1 MRILNKQF
9 IEEAEKVKTVPD
21 LRPGDIIELRMQR
34 PNKRRL
40 SLFKGIIIAKHKA
53 GVHTTIRVR
62 RIIAGVGVEITFPV
76 PIGFSLSSSPP
87 DFSKSPPFVDLSIL
101 LAISFWKARFGIRSR
116 QKVVAMGG
124 SGTLISVYPEELT
137 FLFELEKPCYCN
149 LKVVNNSEHHV
160 AFKVKTTSPRKYF
173 VRPNASIV
181 QPWDSCTITI
191 TLQAQKDYPPDMQCK
206 DKFLI
211 QSTKVAASTDMD
223 EIPPDTFN
231 KEADKVI
238 EEMKLKV
245 VYTLPSCGGSD
256 DSSVSSLG
264 SRSFKAASD
273 DLMMLKNAS
282 LEEIQTIQRL
292 KEERDNVLQQNQQ
305 MQRELDVLRRRRSR
319 KGDAGFSLTFAAFA
333 GLIGLMVGLL
343 MSLIFSSAPAD
354 AYVFQEECLQRLQNR
369 IEVQY
374 DSANREHQKS
384 FQELLRKQN
393 GDRAIWEYPFAV
405 AGVNITFMLIQM
417 LDLQSVKPRS
427 LFGAV
432 FLKLLSENDQA
443 FDILYCITFKLM
455 DQQWLDM
462 HATYMDFNTVMKS
475 TRRQL
480 ERELLIE
487 DIQRIED
494 MPSYRLLAR

>member
-1 MRILNKQF
+1 MPLGAKKSKAKQT
-9 IEEAEKVKTVPD
+9 ADP
-21 LRPGDIIELRMQR
+21 L
-34 PNKRRL
+34 
-40 SLFKGIIIAKHKA
+40 
-53 GVHTTIRVR
+53 
-62 RIIAGVGVEITFPV
+62 VG
-76 PIGFSLSSSPP
+76 
-87 DFSKSPPFVDLSIL
+87 
-101 LAISFWKARFGIRSR
+101 
-116 QKVVAMGG
+116 AMGG

-223 EIPPDTFN
+223 EIPPDTPHAAIHGYITCAQFN

-292 KEERDNVLQQNQQ
+292 KEERDNMLQQNQQ

-354 AYVFQEECLQRLQNR
+354 A
-369 IEVQY
+369 
-374 DSANREHQKS
+374 
-384 FQELLRKQN
+384 
-393 GDRAIWEYPFAV
+393 
-405 AGVNITFMLIQM
+405 
-417 LDLQSVKPRS
+417 
-427 LFGAV
+427 
-432 FLKLLSENDQA
+432 
-443 FDILYCITFKLM
+443 
-455 DQQWLDM
+455 
-462 HATYMDFNTVMKS
+462 
-475 TRRQL
+475 
-480 ERELLIE
+480 
-487 DIQRIED
+487 
-494 MPSYRLLAR
+494 

>member
-1 MRILNKQF
+1 MPLGAKKSKAKQT
-9 IEEAEKVKTVPD
+9 ADP
-21 LRPGDIIELRMQR
+21 L
-34 PNKRRL
+34 
-40 SLFKGIIIAKHKA
+40 
-53 GVHTTIRVR
+53 
-62 RIIAGVGVEITFPV
+62 VG
-76 PIGFSLSSSPP
+76 
-87 DFSKSPPFVDLSIL
+87 
-101 LAISFWKARFGIRSR
+101 
-116 QKVVAMGG
+116 AMGG

-282 LEEIQTIQRL
+282 LEEVLFHEGISLQQEVCALALIKTIQTIQRL
-292 KEERDNVLQQNQQ
+292 KEERDNMLQQNQQ

-354 AYVFQEECLQRLQNR
+354 A
-369 IEVQY
+369 
-374 DSANREHQKS
+374 
-384 FQELLRKQN
+384 
-393 GDRAIWEYPFAV
+393 
-405 AGVNITFMLIQM
+405 
-417 LDLQSVKPRS
+417 
-427 LFGAV
+427 
-432 FLKLLSENDQA
+432 
-443 FDILYCITFKLM
+443 
-455 DQQWLDM
+455 
-462 HATYMDFNTVMKS
+462 
-475 TRRQL
+475 
-480 ERELLIE
+480 
-487 DIQRIED
+487 
-494 MPSYRLLAR
+494 